1 MELKTNFTDIYITPR
16 TLQDGLI
23 FSNIDCTDIKDEVY
37 IKYIIYESA
46 HHDDLRIDASS
57 YNKYFFLDDEKEKVI
72 KEIKDNRKIIE
83 AYERKYKEQIV
94 IYNKIYKYLS
104 EKDFYIDFNY
114 NLMNTNTY
122 FIDCLIAK
130 ETICQAIYTILNYGS
145 CEDKCY
151 FFNITEKDKIEVDN
165 IFKILVDKLMSI
177 DKTYEELF
185 NKNSSL
191 YK

>member
-46 HHDDLRIDASS
+46 HHDDLRIDESS

-104 EKDFYIDFNY
+104 EKD
-114 NLMNTNTY
+114 
-122 FIDCLIAK
+122 LIL
-130 ETICQAIYTILNYGS
+130 IL
-145 CEDKCY
+145 
-151 FFNITEKDKIEVDN
+151 II
-165 IFKILVDKLMSI
+165 IL
-177 DKTYEELF
+177 
-185 NKNSSL
+185 
-191 YK
+191 